1 MVWKRLT
8 GWLVVAACVVGLVLT
23 FNMDTFALVD
33 AMDPVAPAGG
43 AESLPAGVIAPKRES
58 VEIAARFAG
67 MLRPFERY
75 QLGFEVPGRILS
87 LGTGPKGKLID
98 VGAYVQKGDVL
109 ARLDDAL
116 WRAARDEAKAHAERT
131 QREFERAEGTRK
143 RNPMALSESDFDS
156 ARTEAL
162 LAEARLRR
170 AEKNL
175 QDTVLLAP
183 ATGVVSQR
191 MTTIGGNV
199 AGNAPVFELLEVD
212 RLLLV
217 VGVPESRIGDLRPG
231 QPVDVE
237 LVGRDLYNQARP
249 ALKGEVYRI
258 GEAAD
263 DKTGLFE
270 VEVLLPNPD
279 RRLRPGLVAR
289 ARIVVDHVEG
299 VKLPLE
305 ALVSRGQEKGVFVVG
320 ADKKAHLVKLTQ
332 WTEQEDYLITP
343 DPLPSEQSVV
353 VRGQHRL
360 VEGALVAATAMEPS
374 KPEAA
379 VLRSTADAK
388 AARPSR

>member
-1 MVWKRLT
+1 MLWKRLT

-33 AMDPVAPAGG
+33 AMDPVAPAGVV
-43 AESLPAGVIAPKRES
+43 ESLPAGVIAPKRES
-58 VEIAARFAG
+58 VEITARFAG

-87 LGTGPKGKLID
+87 LGTGPKGNLVD
-98 VGAYVQKGDVL
+98 VGAYVRKGDVL

-116 WRAARDEAKAHAERT
+116 WRAARDEAKASAERT
-131 QREFERAEGTRK
+131 QRDFERAEGTRK
-143 RNPMALSESDFDS
+143 RNAGALSESDFDA
-156 ARTEAL
+156 ARAEAL

-175 QDTVLLAP
+175 QDAVLLAP
-183 ATGVVSQR
+183 AAGVVSKR

-249 ALKGEVYRI
+249 SLKGEVYRI

-320 ADKKAHLVKLTQ
+320 ADKKARLVKLSR
-332 WTEQEDYLITP
+332 WTEQEDHLITP
-343 DPLPSEQSVV
+343 DRLPTELPVV

-360 VEGALVAATAMEPS
+360 VEGALVAATLMEPA
-374 KPEAA
+374 KTEAA
-379 VLRSTADAK
+379 VLGSTADAK
-388 AARPSR
+388 PARPSR